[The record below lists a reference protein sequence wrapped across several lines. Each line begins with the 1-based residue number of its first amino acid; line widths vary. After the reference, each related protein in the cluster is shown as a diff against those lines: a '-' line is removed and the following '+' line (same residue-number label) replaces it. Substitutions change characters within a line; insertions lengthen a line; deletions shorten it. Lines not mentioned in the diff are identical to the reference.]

1 MTDSAE
7 TPVNK
12 GSRKN
17 RAGER
22 APDSERP
29 IRSEESG
36 AVVAR
41 IAEVIGEE
49 PVASFARRCG
59 LKESVL
65 RSYINDGRA
74 PPILNALAIATAGGV
89 LVDWLATGR
98 PPKTRAELV
107 AAGHSSAEERAV
119 YNRETVDRARL
130 RLALVMADDAARLIT
145 EPVTPERRADLV
157 LAFYDRLEASNDKP

>member
-1 MTDSAE
+1 MKDNAE

-12 GSRKN
+12 GAQKN
-17 RAGER
+17 RAREL
-22 APDSERP
+22 APDSVRP

-36 AVVAR
+36 ALIAR
-41 IAEVIGEE
+41 IEEVIGEE

-59 LKESVL
+59 LKESVI

-74 PPILNALAIATAGGV
+74 PPILNALAIANTGGV

-98 PPKTRAELV
+98 PPKTRAEQ
-107 AAGHSSAEERAV
+107 AALAHRAAEERAA
-119 YNRETVDRARL
+119 YSLPPLDRARL
-130 RLALVMADDAARLIT
+130 HLALVMAEDAARLIT

-157 LAFYDRLEASNDKP
+157 LAFYDRLGANNDKP